1 MGHAHEVA
9 SLVGRCCPA
18 LVAAVDE
25 PWKVTLIGLL
35 FGLGLD
41 TATEIALLTL
51 TALAQPGV
59 PPWGALVLPLLF
71 AAGMAL
77 VDSLNGLLMLWAY
90 EWAAENGPMHRLY
103 FSYFLT
109 VASAVLALAIGAVEA
124 LGQLAALQPKAG
136 RGGGFWGAM
145 VWTNDRLEVVGLATV
160 GAFLAAIV
168 AAVVL
173 APRCVPTQTE
183 VREQERAKL
192 DRQLGDYLK
201 RGEYIVR
208 VEI

>member
-1 MGHAHEVA
+1 M
-9 SLVGRCCPA
+9 
-18 LVAAVDE
+18 AAVDE

-145 VWTNDRLEVVGLATV
+145 VWTNDHLEVVGLATV

-201 RGEYIVR
+201 RGESIVR